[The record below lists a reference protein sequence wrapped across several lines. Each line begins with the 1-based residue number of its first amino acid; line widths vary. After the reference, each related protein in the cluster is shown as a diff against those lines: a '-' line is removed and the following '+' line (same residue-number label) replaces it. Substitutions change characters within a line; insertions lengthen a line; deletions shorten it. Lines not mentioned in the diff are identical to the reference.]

1 MIMRRR
7 AVARRAVGLAA
18 GTAIVA
24 GTAGAVRHH
33 QDQKYAN
40 QAAQQ
45 QADYDQQAMAQDQS
59 YQMQQQQAQMEQMQA
74 QMQQM
79 QQQQAMQQQAAPAPA
94 PAPAPAAAAPA
105 NDLNSQLMQ
114 LAQLHNAGVLNDQEF
129 AQAKA
134 KLLSGG

>member
-7 AVARRAVGLAA
+7 AVARSAARLAVG
-18 GTAIVA
+18 TAVVA

-45 QADYDQQAMAQDQS
+45 QAEQDAQYQDAQQQQEMA
-59 YQMQQQQAQMEQMQA
+59 QMQQQMAAQQQQIQQMQA
-74 QMQQM
+74 Q
-79 QQQQAMQQQAAPAPA
+79 QAAPP

-105 NDLNSQLMQ
+105 AGGADLNSQLMQ
-114 LAQLHNAGVLNDQEF
+114 LAQLHNTGVLNDEEF

-134 KLLSGG
+134 KLLAGG